1 MEHRLWDPI
10 PRISASVHGGG
21 GRKFVLL
28 PSSQVMLMVL
38 VPRRQ
43 GRGGLLKR
51 KIEEKAAGGLTK
63 PPLCTWHPARPAAA
77 EDATALAAVTCR
89 SRDRARHSHCHFGWF
104 PGEDLWFLLGDVQ
117 GTESVFPP
125 LQYQKARQLQL
136 QTVPESIRWRR
147 S

>member
-1 MEHRLWDPI
+1 
-10 PRISASVHGGG
+10 
-21 GRKFVLL
+21 
-28 PSSQVMLMVL
+28 MLMVL

-104 PGEDLWFLLGDVQ
+104 PGEDLRFLLGDIQ
-117 GTESVFPP
+117 GTESVVPP
-125 LQYQKARQLQL
+125 LTISKS
-136 QTVPESIRWRR
+136 QTAATSNCP
-147 S
+147 